1 MNLPKIDL
9 PTYDVHL
16 KSLNKT
22 IKYRPF
28 LVKEEKLLLIAL
40 ESNDFTTI
48 VDAVKQV
55 IHNCLLDDSI
65 DVNDLPMFELEY
77 LFLHLRARSIGE
89 KIAMSF
95 ICQNVVNDKKCNS
108 EMETEIDL
116 LQVSLNNKDV
126 NSTIMITDDVGIKLK
141 YPSINATKL
150 LQDDKADNA
159 LVKLIEHCTEYLF
172 DKDQTYNISDM
183 QENELSNFLE
193 NLTKE
198 QFDKIRYFFENIPN
212 IKYEGDL
219 VCSKC
224 NKVHRIHLEGML
236 DFFE

>member
-9 PTYDVHL
+9 PIYDIHL

-22 IKYRPF
+22 VRYRPF

-40 ESNDFTTI
+40 ESNDFSTI

-55 IHNCLLDDSI
+55 INNCLVDSI
-65 DVNDLPMFELEY
+65 DIDDLPMFELEH

-89 KIAMSF
+89 KVVLSF
-95 ICQNVVNDKKCNS
+95 ICQNVVNEKKCNS

-116 LQVSLNNKDV
+116 LEVTLDNKEV
-126 NSTIMITDDVGIKLK
+126 NSTIMITEEVGIKLK
-141 YPSINATKL
+141 YPSINATKI
-150 LQDDKADNA
+150 LQDENVQDPIIR
-159 LVKLIEHCTEYLF
+159 LIEHCTEYLF
-172 DKDQTYNISDM
+172 DKEQTYNASDM
-183 QENELSNFLE
+183 QDKELTSFLE

-198 QFDKIRYFFENIPN
+198 QFEKIRYFFENIPN
-212 IKYEGDL
+212 IKYEGDIT
-219 VCSKC
+219 CSKC
-224 NKVHRIHLEGML
+224 NKVHRVHLEGML